1 MTVDPFPFATVSDLE
16 ARWPDM
22 PPGSHEHAETLL
34 EDASQFMLDVVPS
47 TVDARP
53 GTRRRVVCAV
63 VRRAM
68 EAPSEGMS
76 QMSFVTGPFNV
87 SQSPSNPHGDFY
99 LTRNEKRA
107 LGDGQQ
113 KAFSLSVGGSEVI
126 EHRPWCELAMA
137 FGVYACH
144 CGQ

>member
-22 PPGSHEHAETLL
+22 PPGSHEHAATLL
-34 EDASQFMLDVVPS
+34 EDASDFMLDLVPS
-47 TVDARP
+47 TADASE
-53 GTRRRVVCAV
+53 GTRRRIVCAV

-76 QMSFVTGPFNV
+76 QLSLGAGPFNV

-99 LTRNEKRA
+99 LTRNEKHA
-107 LGDGQQ
+107 LGHGKQ
-113 KAFSLSVGGSEVI
+113 
-126 EHRPWCELAMA
+126 RA
-137 FGVYACH
+137 FGMSVR
-144 CGQ
+144 

>member
-1 MTVDPFPFATVSDLE
+1 MTSEPPVFANVTDLQ

-34 EDASQFMLDVVPS
+34 EDASQFMLDLVPS
-47 TVDARP
+47 TVDAKP
-53 GTRRRVVCAV
+53 GTRRRIVCAV

-76 QMSFVTGPFNV
+76 QMSFVTGPFSV

-99 LTRNEKRA
+99 LTRNEKHA
-107 LGDGQQ
+107 LGHGKQ
-113 KAFSLSVGGSEVI
+113 
-126 EHRPWCELAMA
+126 RA
-137 FGVYACH
+137 FGMSVR
-144 CGQ
+144 

>member
-1 MTVDPFPFATVSDLE
+1 MTVEPFPFATVSDLE

-22 PPGSHEHAETLL
+22 PPGSHEHAATLL

-53 GTRRRVVCAV
+53 GTRRRIVCAV

-99 LTRNEKRA
+99 LTRNEKHA
-107 LGDGQQ
+107 LGYGRQR
-113 KAFSLSVGGSEVI
+113 AFSVVVG
-126 EHRPWCELAMA
+126 
-137 FGVYACH
+137 
-144 CGQ
+144 

>member
-1 MTVDPFPFATVSDLE
+1 MTAVTLPFATVTDLQ

-22 PPGSHEHAETLL
+22 PPGSHEHAGTLL
-34 EDASQFMLDVVPS
+34 EDASQFMLDLVPS

-53 GTRRRVVCAV
+53 GTRRRIVCAV

-68 EAPSEGMS
+68 EASAGGMT
-76 QMSFVTGPFNV
+76 QMTMTAGPFNV
-87 SQSPSNPHGDFY
+87 NQSPSNPHGDFY

-113 KAFSLSVGGSEVI
+113 AAFSLPVGGSEVI

-137 FGVYACH
+137 FGIYACH